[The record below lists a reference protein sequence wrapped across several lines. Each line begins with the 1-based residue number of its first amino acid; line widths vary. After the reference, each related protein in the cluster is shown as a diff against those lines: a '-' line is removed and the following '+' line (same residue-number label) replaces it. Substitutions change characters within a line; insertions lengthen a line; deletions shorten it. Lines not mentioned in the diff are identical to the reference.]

1 MMIEETDKDI
11 ESDHSDRSL
20 IAETAIIDTVNSQ
33 LGENLENIEGIVI
46 AGGGEKE
53 NNDQVV
59 DDLSEDMDGIVS
71 EVVDEDLNEI
81 LDMIRQGKPIS
92 DATVDMDSLLNNGH
106 GNPILTA
113 VEVLKTCRYLK

>member
-113 VEVLKTCRYLK
+113 VEDTGG